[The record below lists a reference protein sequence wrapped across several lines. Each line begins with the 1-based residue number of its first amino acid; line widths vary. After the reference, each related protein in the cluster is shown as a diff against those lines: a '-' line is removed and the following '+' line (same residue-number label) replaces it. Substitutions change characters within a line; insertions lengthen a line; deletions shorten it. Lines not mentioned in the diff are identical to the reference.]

1 MIYSEKLRIGDNMF
15 PRYEL
20 RNSAIYVALQKKI
33 TKYPTRFH
41 KQVELLW
48 VKKNKLKV
56 TIDSKEYTLNEGDIY
71 LVFPN
76 ILHSIECN
84 GSEALLI
91 VADDDFFISYH
102 DLLSHF
108 KPENPVMRKG
118 KFPEIVYTLLDRIA
132 EIQKMD
138 FEQKGSAISGYIT
151 AIIGEMLE
159 SINLLERSADSD
171 LIQLLVLYL
180 LDNYTKEIT
189 LEDVARDLNY
199 NKFYVS
205 HIISDTFKCNF
216 RVLINSYRIGM
227 AQNLLLSTDKNISE
241 IAYECGFKNQSSF
254 NRIFL
259 KHCGMTPSVYRH
271 TPEDIPD
278 KPTVYEKKIDNT
290 TKESYNLYIRKV
302 VMKRSTRENGEE

>member
-1 MIYSEKLRIGDNMF
+1 MF

-20 RNSAIYVALQKKI
+20 RNSAIYVAMQRRI

-48 VKKNKLKV
+48 VKNDSITV
-56 TIDSKEYTLNEGDIY
+56 TVDSKEYVLNSGDIY

-76 ILHSIECN
+76 ILHSIETN
-84 GSEALLI
+84 GKDCLLI
-91 VADDDFFISYH
+91 IADDDFFVSYH

-108 KPENPVMRKG
+108 KPKVPILRKG
-118 KFPEIVYTLLDRIA
+118 EFPEIVYTLLARVA
-132 EIQKMD
+132 EIQKMN

-151 AIIGEMLE
+151 AVLGELLE
-159 SINLLERSADSD
+159 GIDLVERSADSD

-180 LDNYTKEIT
+180 LDNYTKEIS

-199 NKFYVS
+199 NKFYIS

-241 IAYECGFKNQSSF
+241 IAFECGFKNQSSF

-259 KHCGMTPSVYRH
+259 KHCGMTPSTFRH
-271 TPEDIPD
+271 TPDDIPD
-278 KPTVYEKKIDNT
+278 KPTVYEKKIDNN
-290 TKESYNLYIRKV
+290 TKERYNLYIRKV
-302 VMKRSTRENGEE
+302 VMKRSKRESDEK